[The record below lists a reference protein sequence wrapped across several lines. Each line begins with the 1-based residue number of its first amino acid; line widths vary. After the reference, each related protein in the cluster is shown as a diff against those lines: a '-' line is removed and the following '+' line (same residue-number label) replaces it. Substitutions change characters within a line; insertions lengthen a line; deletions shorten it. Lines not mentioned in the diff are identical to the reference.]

1 MNRRT
6 RLLTAAGRRLPRPDP
21 PTASYLRRVRG
32 ELPRPLS
39 RVVLGPVS
47 RGIELADQVLPTT
60 PYAVGVRVYRP
71 RRAAG
76 PLPLLVNLH
85 GGGFVFG
92 NLSGADWL
100 CGQLADRVGAV
111 VVSVDYR
118 LAPEHPAPAPYEDAW
133 AATCWL
139 LEHASS
145 LGADPA
151 RAVIV
156 GESAGGSLAALV
168 TLALRER
175 RRSDP
180 TALDVVGQVLLYPST
195 DLTMTSASAT
205 AMVDAPV
212 LSKRAIDWYG
222 RQYVP
227 QGLAHSILPDDPR
240 VSPLRAADHADLP
253 PALVVA
259 AGLDPLRDD
268 ALGYAAALA
277 RAGVDVRTVLYPGAV
292 HGFVSIPRF
301 EPAAAQAPDEA
312 VIHTLTATTHPQGWT
327 SAQPAT
333 VGAAVLE
340 PFGVTAV

>member
-1 MNRRT
+1 VNRRT

-21 PTASYLRRVRG
+21 PPASYLRRARG

-39 RVVLGPVS
+39 RLLLGPVS
-47 RGIELADQVLPTT
+47 RGIELVDQVLPTE
-60 PYAVGVRVYRP
+60 PYAVPVRVYRP
-71 RRAAG
+71 RRTAG
-76 PLPLLVNLH
+76 PLPLVVNLH

-92 NLSGADWL
+92 NLTGADWL

-118 LAPEHPAPAPYEDAW
+118 LAPEHPAPGPYEDAW

-139 LEHASS
+139 LNHAAS
-145 LGADPA
+145 LGANPD

-156 GESAGGSLAALV
+156 GESAGGNLAALV
-168 TLALRER
+168 TLALRDR

-180 TALDVVGQVLLYPST
+180 TAPGLVGQVLLYPST

-205 AMVDAPV
+205 TLVDAPV
-212 LSKRAIDWYG
+212 LSKRTIEWYG

-227 QGLAHSILPDDPR
+227 QGLPHSILLDDPR
-240 VSPLRAADHADLP
+240 VSPLRAVDHTDLP

-277 RAGVDVRTVLYPGAV
+277 RSGVAVRTVLYPGAV
-292 HGFVSIPRF
+292 HGFTSIPRF
-301 EPAAAQAPDEA
+301 DPAAAQALDEA
-312 VIHTLTATTHPQGWT
+312 VAHTAGATTHP
-327 SAQPAT
+327 
-333 VGAAVLE
+333 
-340 PFGVTAV
+340 

>member
-6 RLLTAAGRRLPRPDP
+6 RLLAAAGRRLPRPDP
-21 PTASYLRRVRG
+21 PPASYLRRARG

-39 RVVLGPVS
+39 RLLLGPVS
-47 RGIELADQVLPTT
+47 RGLELTDRVLPTA
-60 PYAVGVRVYRP
+60 PYAVPVRVYRP
-71 RRAAG
+71 RTASG
-76 PLPLLVNLH
+76 PLPLVVNLH

-92 NLSGADWL
+92 NLTGADWL

-118 LAPEHPAPAPYEDAW
+118 LAPEHPAPGPYEDAW

-139 LEHASS
+139 LEHAAT
-145 LGADPA
+145 LGADPE

-156 GESAGGSLAALV
+156 GESAGGNLAALV
-168 TLALRER
+168 TLALRDR

-180 TALDVVGQVLLYPST
+180 TAPDVVGQVLIYPST

-212 LSKRAIDWYG
+212 LSKPAIDWYG

-227 QGLAHSILPDDPR
+227 QGLPHSILPDDPR
-240 VSPLRAADHADLP
+240 VSPLRASDHTDLP

-268 ALGYAAALA
+268 ALAYAAALDSS
-277 RAGVDVRTVLYPGAV
+277 GVPVRTVLYPGAV

-301 EPAAAQAPDEA
+301 DPAAAQVLDEA
-312 VIHTLTATTHPQGWT
+312 VAHTVAATSHP
-327 SAQPAT
+327 
-333 VGAAVLE
+333 
-340 PFGVTAV
+340 

>member
-6 RLLTAAGRRLPRPDP
+6 RLLTSAGQRLPRPDP
-21 PTASYLRRVRG
+21 PSASYLRRVRG

-39 RVVLGPVS
+39 RLLLGPVS
-47 RGIELADQVLPTT
+47 RGIEIADQVLPTE
-60 PYAVGVRVYRP
+60 PYAVPVRVYRP
-71 RRAAG
+71 RHVTG
-76 PLPLLVNLH
+76 PMPLLVNLH

-111 VVSVDYR
+111 VASVDYR

-133 AATCWL
+133 AACCWL
-139 LEHASS
+139 LEHAAS

-151 RAVIV
+151 RAVVV
-156 GESAGGSLAALV
+156 GESAGGNLAALV
-168 TLALRER
+168 TLALRDR
-175 RRSDP
+175 RRTDP
-180 TALDVVGQVLLYPST
+180 HAPGFAGQVLLYPST

-212 LSKRAIDWYG
+212 LSRRAIDWYG

-227 QGLAHSILPDDPR
+227 QGLPHSILPDDPR
-240 VSPLRAADHADLP
+240 VSPLRATDHTDLP
-253 PALVVA
+253 PALLVA

-268 ALGYAAALA
+268 ALGYAAALT
-277 RAGVDVRTVLYPGAV
+277 RAGVPVRTVLYPEAV

-301 EPAAAQAPDEA
+301 EPAAAQALDEA
-312 VIHTLTATTHPQGWT
+312 VAHAATTTSHP
-327 SAQPAT
+327 
-333 VGAAVLE
+333 
-340 PFGVTAV
+340 

>member
-1 MNRRT
+1 VNRRT

-21 PTASYLRRVRG
+21 PPASYLRRARG

-39 RVVLGPVS
+39 RLLLGSVS
-47 RGIELADQVLPTT
+47 RGIELVDRVLPTE
-60 PYAVGVRVYRP
+60 PHAVPVRVYRP
-71 RRAAG
+71 RPAAG
-76 PLPLLVNLH
+76 RLPLVVNLH

-92 NLSGADWL
+92 NLTGADWL

-118 LAPEHPAPAPYEDAW
+118 LAPEHPAPGPYEDAW

-139 LEHASS
+139 LDHAAS
-145 LGADPA
+145 LGADA
-151 RAVIV
+151 DRAVIV
-156 GESAGGSLAALV
+156 GESAGGNLAALV
-168 TLALRER
+168 TLALRDR

-180 TALDVVGQVLLYPST
+180 AARGLVGQVLLYPST

-227 QGLAHSILPDDPR
+227 QGLPHSILPDDPR
-240 VSPLRAADHADLP
+240 VSPLRAVDHTDLP
-253 PALVVA
+253 PALIVA

-268 ALGYAAALA
+268 ALGYAAALV
-277 RAGVDVRTVLYPGAV
+277 RSGVPVRTVLYPEAV

-301 EPAAAQAPDEA
+301 DPAAALALDEA
-312 VIHTLTATTHPQGWT
+312 VAHTVRTTTH
-327 SAQPAT
+327 ARR
-333 VGAAVLE
+333 
-340 PFGVTAV
+340 

>member
-6 RLLTAAGRRLPRPDP
+6 RLLTTAGRRLPRPDP
-21 PTASYLRRVRG
+21 PTPAYLRRVRS
-32 ELPRPLS
+32 ELPKPLAH
-39 RVVLGPVS
+39 VVLGSVS
-47 RGIELADQVLPTT
+47 RGIELLDDVLPTT
-60 PYAVGVRVYRP
+60 PYAVPVRVYRP
-71 RRAAG
+71 RQAVG

-133 AATCWL
+133 AATSWL
-139 LEHASS
+139 LDHAGRW
-145 LGADPA
+145 GADPT
-151 RAVIV
+151 RAVVV
-156 GESAGGSLAALV
+156 GESAGGNLAALV
-168 TLALRER
+168 TLALRDR
-175 RRSDP
+175 RRADP
-180 TALDVVGQVLLYPST
+180 DAPGLVGQVLIYPST
-195 DLTMTSASAT
+195 DLTMTTGSAL

-212 LSKRAIDWYG
+212 LNKAAVDWYG

-227 QGLAHSILPDDPR
+227 QGLPHSILPDDPR

-268 ALGYAAALA
+268 ALAYAAALD
-277 RAGVDVRTVLYPGAV
+277 RAGVPVRTVLYPEAV

-301 EPAAAQAPDEA
+301 EPAAAQALDEA
-312 VIHTLTATTHPQGWT
+312 VAHAAAATIHP
-327 SAQPAT
+327 
-333 VGAAVLE
+333 
-340 PFGVTAV
+340 

>member
-6 RLLTAAGRRLPRPDP
+6 RLLTTVGRRLPRPDP

-39 RVVLGPVS
+39 RLLLGPVS
-47 RGIELADQVLPTT
+47 RGVELVDRVLPTQR
-60 PYAVGVRVYRP
+60 YAVPVRVYRP
-71 RRAAG
+71 RGAAG
-76 PLPLLVNLH
+76 PLPLVVHLH

-92 NLSGADWL
+92 NLTGADWL

-118 LAPEHPAPAPYEDAW
+118 LAPEHPAPGPYEDAW

-139 LEHASS
+139 LEHATS
-145 LGADPA
+145 LGADGD
-151 RAVIV
+151 RAVVV
-156 GESAGGSLAALV
+156 GESAGGNLAALV
-168 TLALRER
+168 TLALRDR
-175 RRSDP
+175 RRADP
-180 TALDVVGQVLLYPST
+180 AAPDVVAQVLIYPST
-195 DLTMTSASAT
+195 DLTMSSASAA

-212 LSKRAIDWYG
+212 LNKAAVDWYG

-227 QGLAHSILPDDPR
+227 QGLPHSILPDDPR
-240 VSPLRAADHADLP
+240 VSPLRATDHTDLP

-268 ALGYAAALA
+268 ALGYAAALS
-277 RAGVDVRTVLYPGAV
+277 RSGVRVRTVLYPDAV

-301 EPAAAQAPDEA
+301 DPAAAQALDEA
-312 VIHTLTATTHPQGWT
+312 VAHV
-327 SAQPAT
+327 
-333 VGAAVLE
+333 VGALNH
-340 PFGVTAV
+340 PKG

>member
-21 PTASYLRRVRG
+21 PPASYLRRARG

-39 RVVLGPVS
+39 RLLLGPVS
-47 RGIELADQVLPTT
+47 RGISLADQVLPTE

-71 RRAAG
+71 RTAVG
-76 PLPLLVNLH
+76 PLPLVVNLH

-92 NLSGADWL
+92 NLTGADWL

-118 LAPEHPAPAPYEDAW
+118 LAPEHPAPGPYEDAW

-139 LEHASS
+139 LEHGAE
-145 LGADPA
+145 LGADPG
-151 RAVIV
+151 RTVLV
-156 GESAGGSLAALV
+156 GESAGGNLAALV
-168 TLALRER
+168 TLALRDR
-175 RRSDP
+175 RRADP
-180 TALDVVGQVLLYPST
+180 SAPDVLAQVLLYPST
-195 DLTMTSASAT
+195 DLTMTSASAA

-212 LSKRAIDWYG
+212 LNRAAVDWYG

-227 QGLAHSILPDDPR
+227 QGLPHSIAPEDPR
-240 VSPLRAADHADLP
+240 VSPLRAADHTGLP

-268 ALGYAAALA
+268 GLGYAAALD
-277 RAGVDVRTVLYPGAV
+277 RAGVPVRTVLYPEAV

-301 EPAAAQAPDEA
+301 EPAAAAALDEA
-312 VIHTLTATTHPQGWT
+312 VVHTAHATNHP
-327 SAQPAT
+327 
-333 VGAAVLE
+333 
-340 PFGVTAV
+340 